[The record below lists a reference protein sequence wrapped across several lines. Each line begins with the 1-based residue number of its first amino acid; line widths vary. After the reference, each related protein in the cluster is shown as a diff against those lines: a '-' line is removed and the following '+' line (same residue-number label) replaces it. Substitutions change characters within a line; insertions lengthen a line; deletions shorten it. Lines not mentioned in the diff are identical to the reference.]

1 MRLYH
6 LFKKDLYE
14 SRKTLITYA
23 ITIFVVMFLPSAISS
38 FLNRGFSLAND
49 GFSYAPYYV
58 GFLMLGGAIISSIAF
73 TDSMYGKTTQHDWL
87 MLPATATERLSVKLM
102 ISILIYP
109 LLITLYIFLSSVVI
123 EGFNLLF
130 FRVHSPIF
138 NPLSKVYFQMLLHN
152 IILQSIFLMGST
164 YFRKS
169 AFIKTV
175 LSIGV
180 FATVIGFI
188 TSGIGYLL
196 FKDVFHMVD
205 SVETEFMIDNF
216 VMRYGTQ
223 EAMLDFRFFEYVGKV
238 IYWILLSPFCWL
250 VSYFRIREVQAY
262 DTV

>member
-1 MRLYH
+1 MRLYY

-23 ITIFVVMFLPSAISS
+23 ITIFVVMFLPSAVAS
-38 FLNRGFSLAND
+38 FLNRGFSLNE
-49 GFSYAPYYV
+49 GFSYGPYYV

-87 MLPATATERLSVKLM
+87 MLPATATERLSVKLL

-109 LLITLYIFLSSVVI
+109 VMITLYIFVSSAVI
-123 EGFNLLF
+123 EGFNLLI

-138 NPLSKVYFQMLLHN
+138 NPLSSVYFKLLLHN
-152 IILQSIFLMGST
+152 IILQSLFLMGST
-164 YFRKS
+164 YFRKA

-175 LSIGV
+175 LSMGI
-180 FATVIGFI
+180 FAMVLGII

-196 FKDVFHMVD
+196 FKDVIDTVGALNAD
-205 SVETEFMIDNF
+205 VELNNF
-216 VMRYGTQ
+216 VMHYGTQ
-223 EAMLDFRFFEYVGKV
+223 DAVMDFRFFEYVGKI

-250 VSYFRIREVQAY
+250 VSYFRIREVQAN